1 MLVRPPICLALAASA
16 LVAPACAGRRPA
28 SAGAP
33 VASATAAPPTATG
46 TSGAL
51 PLAPGTPSPSASR
64 EAPPSAPAPSPS
76 PFLSPGATRAVP
88 TDRPVVLVPVP
99 VQTLTL
105 GRSVQGRPITAVEFG
120 DPGAQRKLLVV
131 GCIHGDEPAGIAIA
145 RQLERLT
152 PPPGTDVW
160 VIENLNPDGTAANTR
175 QNANGVDLNRNFPY
189 SWQPLESPGA
199 LMYSGPA
206 SLSEPESQLAVAF
219 LDKVR
224 PTVSIWYH
232 QHLDLVDLSGGDV
245 SIEQRYAGM
254 VGLPTRQ
261 LQRYPGSVTS
271 WENQTFPGSTAF
283 VVELPAGSL
292 SEAVANRYAAA
303 ALKIL

>member
-1 MLVRPPICLALAASA
+1 M
-16 LVAPACAGRRPA
+16 
-28 SAGAP
+28 
-33 VASATAAPPTATG
+33 
-46 TSGAL
+46 
-51 PLAPGTPSPSASR
+51 
-64 EAPPSAPAPSPS
+64 
-76 PFLSPGATRAVP
+76 
-88 TDRPVVLVPVP
+88 VPVP

-160 VIENLNPDGTAANTR
+160 VIENLNPDGTAAGTR

-189 SWQPLESPGA
+189 GWQPLESPGG
-199 LMYSGPA
+199 LMYSGPT
-206 SLSEPESQLAVAF
+206 SLSEPESKLAVDF
-219 LDKVR
+219 LNKVR

-254 VGLPTRQ
+254 VGLPTQQ

-271 WENQTFPGSTAF
+271 WENHAFPGSTAF

-292 SEAVANRYAAA
+292 SEAAANRYAAA

>member
-1 MLVRPPICLALAASA
+1 ARP
-16 LVAPACAGRRPA
+16 
-28 SAGAP
+28 
-33 VASATAAPPTATG
+33 
-46 TSGAL
+46 
-51 PLAPGTPSPSASR
+51 
-64 EAPPSAPAPSPS
+64 PSPS
-76 PFLSPGATRAVP
+76 PIATRAVP
-88 TDRPVVLVPVP
+88 TPTRAVPTATRAVPTGPPPPP
-99 VQTLTL
+99 VQMLTL

-131 GCIHGDEPAGIAIA
+131 GCIYGNEPAGIAIA

-152 PPPGTDVW
+152 PPAGTDVW
-160 VIENLNPDGTAANTR
+160 VIENLNPDGTAAHTR

-189 SWQPLESPGA
+189 NWHPLESPGA

-206 SLSEPESQLAVAF
+206 SLSEPESQLAVDF

-254 VGLPTRQ
+254 VGLPTQQ

-303 ALKIL
+303 ALK

>member
-1 MLVRPPICLALAASA
+1 VTL
-16 LVAPACAGRRPA
+16 
-28 SAGAP
+28 
-33 VASATAAPPTATG
+33 
-46 TSGAL
+46 
-51 PLAPGTPSPSASR
+51 
-64 EAPPSAPAPSPS
+64 SPS
-76 PFLSPGATRAVP
+76 PVATRAVP
-88 TDRPVVLVPVP
+88 TDQPAVPVPVP

-120 DPGAQRKLLVV
+120 DPAALRKLLVV

-189 SWQPLESPGA
+189 NWQPLESPGA

-206 SLSEPESQLAVAF
+206 SLSEPESQLAFDF
-219 LDKVR
+219 LSKVR

-254 VGLPTRQ
+254 VGLPTQQ
-261 LQRYPGSVTS
+261 LQRYPGSVAS
-271 WENQTFPGSTAF
+271 WQNNAFPGTTAF

-292 SEAVANRYAAA
+292 SAAVANRYAAS
-303 ALKIL
+303 ALKLL

>member
-1 MLVRPPICLALAASA
+1 M
-16 LVAPACAGRRPA
+16 
-28 SAGAP
+28 
-33 VASATAAPPTATG
+33 
-46 TSGAL
+46 
-51 PLAPGTPSPSASR
+51 
-64 EAPPSAPAPSPS
+64 
-76 PFLSPGATRAVP
+76 
-88 TDRPVVLVPVP
+88 VPVP

-152 PPPGTDVW
+152 PPPGIDVW

-189 SWQPLESPGA
+189 NWQPLESPGA
-199 LMYSGPA
+199 AMYSGPA
-206 SLSEPESQLAVAF
+206 SLSEPESQLAVDF
-219 LDKVR
+219 LSKVR

-254 VGLPTRQ
+254 VGLPTQQ

-271 WENQTFPGSTAF
+271 WENHTFPGSTAF

-292 SEAVANRYAAA
+292 SEAAANRHAAA